1 MYMKK
6 FLLSIAFVLC
16 VFATF
21 AQEAATPSKTKGI
34 QWISLQEAYNRTQKE
49 PRKTIIDVYTA
60 WCGWCKVMDR
70 ETYTNPEVIDYL
82 NKNYYMVKLDAET
95 RQEIVVGGVKYAFDE
110 RSNANQAAITLLQ
123 GKMSYPTTVF
133 LDAQYNMI
141 QPLPGYLD
149 AKAFHQV
156 ITFIGGDNYKKE
168 SFEQYKEGTYKDTFK
183 GAKL

>member
-1 MYMKK
+1 MKK
-6 FLLSIAFVLC
+6 ILLLVAFVIG
-16 VFATF
+16 TYTSF
-21 AQEAATPSKTKGI
+21 AQEAVVPTQSKEI
-34 QWISLQEAYNRTQKE
+34 QWISLTEAYNRTQKE

-60 WCGWCKVMDR
+60 WCGWCKVMDKQ
-70 ETYTNPEVIDYL
+70 TYTNPDVIDYL

-110 RSNANQAAITLLQ
+110 KSNTNQAAIVLLQ
-123 GKMSYPTTVF
+123 GKLSYPTTVF

-156 ITFIGGDNYKKE
+156 ITFIGGDNHKKE

-183 GAKL
+183 GTKL

>member
-1 MYMKK
+1 MKK
-6 FLLSIAFVLC
+6 ILLFIAFAVSTYTSIA
-16 VFATF
+16 
-21 AQEAATPSKTKGI
+21 QETAAAPKVKEI

-60 WCGWCKVMDR
+60 WCGWCKVMDKQ
-70 ETYTNPEVIDYL
+70 TYTNPDVIDYL

-110 RSNANQAAITLLQ
+110 KSNANQAAIALLQ
-123 GKMSYPTTVF
+123 GKLSYPTTVF

-183 GAKL
+183 GTKL